1 MSRAIRFAPLA
12 LLLIVILALVWRL
25 ATPADTT
32 VSSKLEGQPLP
43 VFRLAAAVP
52 PKAALETADF
62 ATGQPRILNIFASW
76 CVPCISEVKVLQGL
90 KKRGV
95 HIDGIAIRDR
105 PQDVAAFLDRNGD
118 PYERIG
124 GGPPERVANRARL
137 IGCAQ
142 ELHRRWGGHHPLSA
156 HRPHRSVRRPEDLKK
171 LEEAR

>member
-76 CVPCISEVKVLQGL
+76 CVPCISEVKVLQAL
-90 KKRGV
+90 KRRGV

-105 PQDVAAFLDRNGD
+105 PQVGVSGSQWRSLRTN
-118 PYERIG
+118 RC
-124 GGPPERVANRARL
+124 GPPERVANRARL
-137 IGCAQ
+137 IGRTR
-142 ELHRRWGGHHPLSA
+142 ELHCRWEGHHPLPA
-156 HRPHRSVRRPEDLKK
+156 HRPDRSVRRPGDPE
-171 LEEAR
+171 